1 MAAVYLRRLTAILGI
16 AAIYFATAKL
26 GLSLAFL
33 NASASAVWPPSGI
46 ALACLLLWG
55 RWLWPGVFVGA
66 FLANITTQGSLL
78 TSVGIATGNTLE
90 ALAGALLVHRLAG
103 GTRAFENLS
112 HTLLFVVL
120 AAFLSTGLSAT
131 FGVTS
136 LCLGKFAAWEEFGA
150 VWLTWWLGDVVSDLV
165 VGPLIVLWATQ
176 WRFRLRPEQMLEATA
191 LFAVTLGVGL
201 FVFGD
206 NPYAFAYMCLLPCL
220 WAVFRFGQIGAV
232 SSVFIVSGLALWGT
246 LRGEG
251 QFATSDP
258 NQSLVLLQVFIG
270 TISIASLMMGAVS
283 AERKGA
289 GQRLQIQNAVSRLL
303 AESPQLKEAAPR
315 VLRTLGEN
323 AGWDAATIWNVDR
336 NANAIRCEAIWT
348 AGLLNA
354 EDFER
359 STREARFE
367 PGAGLP
373 GRVWSNSEPTWIPD
387 LAKDPNFPRARAA
400 IKAGLHTALAFPVR
414 LGERVLGVIECFSR
428 SIRQRDENFLQTMAA
443 IGDQLGQFVER
454 KSAEEALHSSEEMHR
469 TISETAADGIIS
481 IDEASTIISV
491 NPGVESIFG
500 YAKEEMIGKPL
511 TALMPERMRRAHDAG
526 IQRYLR
532 TGKRNIPWKGVE
544 LPGLHKDGHEL
555 PLEISFGVS
564 SQDGKHIFTGIVR
577 DITERKRAEEQLRES
592 EGRLVQANAEL
603 EQHAKK
609 LEEVVAERT
618 ARLRE
623 TVGELE
629 TFSYSIAHDMR
640 APLRAMHSFATMLQE
655 DEDQQLNP
663 TGRDYLRRIATS
675 AKRLDALIQ
684 DVLSYSRIIRSDLR
698 LEAVEVGNLTKEI
711 IESYPNLHS
720 PNAEISLRGE
730 IPRVLGNTAAL
741 TQVISNLLGNAVKF
755 VAEGVQPKVEISAEN
770 KGDHVRIWFV
780 DNGIGVPQE
789 VRHKLFQMF
798 QRLHALDAYEGT
810 GMGLTIVRKAVERMG
825 GKAGVESEPG
835 QGSRFW
841 IELKKAPAA

>member
-1 MAAVYLRRLTAILGI
+1 MAVYLWRLTAILGV
-16 AAIYFATAKL
+16 AAVYFATAKL

-33 NASASAVWPPSGI
+33 NASASAVWPPTGI

-55 RWLWPGVFVGA
+55 RWLWPGVFIGA
-66 FLANITTQGSLL
+66 FVANITTQGSFL
-78 TSVGIATGNTLE
+78 TTIGIATGNTLE
-90 ALAGALLVHRLAG
+90 AVVGALLVQRLAG
-103 GTRAFENLS
+103 GTRAFENLN
-112 HTLLFVVL
+112 HTLIFIVL

-136 LCLGKFAAWEEFGA
+136 LCLGNFAAWEQYGA

-165 VGPLIVLWATQ
+165 VAPLIVVWATQ
-176 WRFRLRPEQMLEATA
+176 WRLQPRPKQMLEAAA
-191 LFAVTLGVGL
+191 LFAATLGVGV
-201 FVFGD
+201 FVFRD
-206 NPYAFAYMCLLPCL
+206 NPYSFAYLCLLPCL

-251 QFATSDP
+251 QFATSDA

-270 TISIASLMMGAVS
+270 TISIVTLMMGAVS
-283 AERKGA
+283 AGRTRAE
-289 GQRLQIQNAVSRLL
+289 QRLHIQNAVSRLL
-303 AESPQLKEAAPR
+303 AESPRLAEAAPR
-315 VLRTLGEN
+315 IVQTLGEN
-323 AGWDAATIWNVDR
+323 TGWDAATIWNIDPDE
-336 NANAIRCEAIWT
+336 NTIRCEGVWT
-348 AGLLNA
+348 ARLPNA
-354 EDFER
+354 QEFER
-359 STREARFE
+359 ITREARFE

-400 IKAGLHTALAFPVR
+400 LTAGLRTALAFPVR
-414 LGERVLGVIECFSR
+414 RGEHILGVIECFSR
-428 SIRQRDENFLQTMAA
+428 SIRQRDENFLQMMAT
-443 IGDQLGQFVER
+443 IGDQVGQFVER
-454 KSAEEALHSSEEMHR
+454 KSAEETLHSSEEMHR

-491 NPGVESIFG
+491 NPGVERIFG
-500 YAKEEMIGKPL
+500 YAKEEMVGKSL
-511 TALMPERMRRAHDAG
+511 TALMPENMRAAHHAG

-592 EGRLVQANAEL
+592 EARLVAANAEL

-609 LEEVVAERT
+609 LEDIVAERT

-655 DEDQQLNP
+655 DEGKHLSP

-684 DVLSYSRIIRSDLR
+684 DVLSYSRVIRADLR
-698 LEAVEVGNLTKEI
+698 LEAVEVGTLISEI

-720 PNAEISLRGE
+720 PNADIRVRGE

-755 VAEGVQPKVEISAEN
+755 VREGVQPKVEISAESKN
-770 KGDHVRIWFV
+770 GYARIWFE
-780 DNGIGVPQE
+780 DNGIGIPRE
-789 VRHKLFQMF
+789 VQHKLFQMF
-798 QRLHALDAYEGT
+798 QRLHSSGEYDGT

-825 GKAGVESEPG
+825 GKVGVESEPG

-841 IELKKAPAA
+841 IELRKAEA